1 LNDTTFDEF
10 IAQNSQSPI
19 LAMFYAPWCGHCKN
33 LKPEL
38 IQASIDLHEQQVRQI
53 SFYIILYVHVLKRR
67 VTL

>member
-1 LNDTTFDEF
+1 MNVR
-10 IAQNSQSPI
+10 
-19 LAMFYAPWCGHCKN
+19 FYSIGCGHCKN